1 MGSEFNSKYLCI
13 LLQVVVI
20 FLNNSFV
27 FVFIDW
33 KFLGA
38 ITSNPQRSVEKK
50 IPCRSSVLINLPI
63 SHTMI
68 GRNAI
73 SLICNRNYQ
82 IRFIFNFSCRFNL
95 YSFNW
100 WAIQKGNFDIEII
113 SEVLFG
119 WVSIGF
125 QRKLGC
131 RMDLKVFIFFRW
143 IKRFFSG

>member
-100 WAIQKGNFDIEII
+100 
-113 SEVLFG
+113 
-119 WVSIGF
+119 
-125 QRKLGC
+125 
-131 RMDLKVFIFFRW
+131 
-143 IKRFFSG
+143 